1 MQSLTDRPCFSPT
14 LQSTT
19 TWELL
24 ALAADWVWEM
34 DTQLRVVDVIA
45 LTGDPR
51 PAWAADLIGL
61 RPWDSPVF
69 VRDRAAAV
77 RQMRRLW
84 RHVPFRDLEL
94 QWVSDAGEP
103 RWTSISGIPRYAAD
117 GHFAGYVG
125 VAVDISPRKR
135 LERSLRDAQADRDAT
150 LRALPD
156 LMFEIDANGVFH
168 DVHAPRPELLLVPPE
183 AIVGR
188 RQDEL
193 LPPEALAVAQAA
205 VRETLERGQS
215 HGHRYRLRL
224 PNGQKRWFEMS
235 LARKAVPHGATPR
248 CVAVVRD
255 ITELKQREAE
265 LSALAYYDSLTGLP
279 NRRLLLDRIEQALLR
294 QQRQPG
300 WAVLLFID
308 LDDFKRVNDAQG
320 HAAGDAVLRHV
331 ASCLRCAVR
340 DSDPVGR
347 LAGDEFVALLED
359 AGDSERTAHSIA
371 KRVSRVMLRELQR
384 PAAATRPVAVTVSIG
399 ALLFRGYRPLEE
411 LLARAD
417 ALMYRAKQ
425 LGKGAFVVERWG
437 VPPQRAG
444 SSPG

>member
-135 LERSLRDAQADRDAT
+135 LERSLGDAQAERDAT
-150 LRALPD
+150 
-156 LMFEIDANGVFH
+156 
-168 DVHAPRPELLLVPPE
+168 
-183 AIVGR
+183 
-188 RQDEL
+188 
-193 LPPEALAVAQAA
+193 
-205 VRETLERGQS
+205 
-215 HGHRYRLRL
+215 
-224 PNGQKRWFEMS
+224 
-235 LARKAVPHGATPR
+235 R
-248 CVAVVRD
+248 CP
-255 ITELKQREAE
+255 T
-265 LSALAYYDSLTGLP
+265 
-279 NRRLLLDRIEQALLR
+279 
-294 QQRQPG
+294 
-300 WAVLLFID
+300 
-308 LDDFKRVNDAQG
+308 
-320 HAAGDAVLRHV
+320 
-331 ASCLRCAVR
+331 
-340 DSDPVGR
+340 
-347 LAGDEFVALLED
+347 
-359 AGDSERTAHSIA
+359 
-371 KRVSRVMLRELQR
+371 
-384 PAAATRPVAVTVSIG
+384 
-399 ALLFRGYRPLEE
+399 
-411 LLARAD
+411 
-417 ALMYRAKQ
+417 
-425 LGKGAFVVERWG
+425 
-437 VPPQRAG
+437 
-444 SSPG
+444 